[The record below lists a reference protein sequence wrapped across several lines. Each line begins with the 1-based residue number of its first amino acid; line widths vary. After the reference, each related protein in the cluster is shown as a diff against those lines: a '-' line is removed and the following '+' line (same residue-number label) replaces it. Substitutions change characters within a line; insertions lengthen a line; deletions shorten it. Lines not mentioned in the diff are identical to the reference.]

1 MLETLNEFYAVR
13 SPKDILLATLL
24 IGFSLFASVFICMNA
39 LAVTGHSNYIWP
51 PLLLGLSLAAA
62 SIVSFKAGAR
72 FDRRA
77 GIIAIALSVS
87 ILAAMGAMI

>member
-1 MLETLNEFYAVR
+1 MLEMLNEFYAVR
-13 SPKDILLATLL
+13 NPKDILLATLL

-39 LAVTGHSNYIWP
+39 LALTGPGTYIWP

-62 SIVSFKAGAR
+62 SLVSFKVRTR

-87 ILAAMGAMI
+87 VLAAMGTMI